1 MKGINATSKAK
12 CKSYGRELGEEK
24 ITSSKG
30 FSEVFL
36 EKVASKMD
44 ATIHLRWLRGRRRA

>member
-1 MKGINATSKAK
+1 M
-12 CKSYGRELGEEK
+12 
-24 ITSSKG
+24 TSSKG

-44 ATIHLRWLRGRRRA
+44 ATIHLRWLRGCRRAWRSYSTFKVRRGGGEEIPPHPS